1 MILQRQR
8 MLASFSRHCSC
19 TQELFGLVADV
30 RWVDRGG
37 CSMAVLTADAALP
50 AGTLLYPELLRRGR
64 PWESLFAE
72 LYHNNF
78 TGKL

>member
-1 MILQRQR
+1 
-8 MLASFSRHCSC
+8 
-19 TQELFGLVADV
+19 
-30 RWVDRGG
+30 
-37 CSMAVLTADAALP
+37 MAVLTADAALP